1 MSRQFA
7 FKDKGGTMSF
17 MTRLEQA
24 VHALRELSD
33 ISLDDLSDDDLGS
46 KLAQVR

>member
-1 MSRQFA
+1 MSL
-7 FKDKGGTMSF
+7 
-17 MTRLEQA
+17 MTRLARA

>member
-1 MSRQFA
+1 
-7 FKDKGGTMSF
+7 MSF